1 MEPTP
6 HRLVRHVS
14 HLWYYLPQ
22 IRQHAYRPK
31 PVGQVSTGTHHLPLV
46 PGMSVIL
53 SVEYVLI
60 KKLLASM
67 QYLYWPLY
75 VPMSILRCAEG
86 EPKRDMCWLFLLDW
100 GLRF

>member
-1 MEPTP
+1 
-6 HRLVRHVS
+6 
-14 HLWYYLPQ
+14 
-22 IRQHAYRPK
+22 
-31 PVGQVSTGTHHLPLV
+31 
-46 PGMSVIL
+46 MSVIL